1 MATTGSETRY
11 SQVALAIER
20 DIERE
25 IYRPGE
31 RLPGVR
37 RLAQQ
42 YQVSIST
49 ALEACRLLEDRGHL
63 QAKLRSGFFVRLH
76 RQAVSQQPAISD
88 PPSAPSEVTG
98 QQLAMQLIKA
108 ANDPKLLPLGA
119 AVPHPQYMPVQA
131 MAAALARTLR
141 RDGSAAAAYAFPP
154 GHANLRRQIAK
165 RMSELGC
172 PTDPDGIVITNG
184 CQEALGLALRVLT
197 KPGDVVAIESP
208 TFYGLLQVIEALG
221 LKALEIPTH
230 PREGI
235 SVEALEFALQQWPV
249 RACIV
254 TPNFSN
260 PLGSCMSIER
270 KRALVDLLGQ
280 KNIPLI
286 EDDVYGDLG
295 FEGPRPG
302 IAKALDSSGD
312 NVVYCSSFSK
322 TLTPGL
328 RIGWI
333 AAGRYQAQIEYHK
346 YVLNLAAPTASQMAV
361 AELLERGG
369 YDRYLR
375 QARRDYATAVARMSR
390 AVELYFP
397 EGTRV
402 TQPQGGFVI
411 WVEFPTA
418 IDGNALYRQALTHG
432 ISIAPGTMF
441 SATGRYRNFI
451 RLNCAVPWDTRTEKS
466 IARLGQLAMA
476 ML

>member
-1 MATTGSETRY
+1 MPPATETLY
-11 SQVALAIER
+11 SQIASAIER

-42 YQVSIST
+42 YQVSIAT
-49 ALEACRLLEDRGHL
+49 ALEACRLLEDRGRL
-63 QAKLRSGFFVRLH
+63 EARLRSGFFVRLH
-76 RQAVSQQPAISD
+76 RPSAAQQPAISD
-88 PPSAPSEVTG
+88 PPAAPSEVTG

-119 AVPHPQYMPVQA
+119 AVPHAQFMPVQA
-131 MAAALARTLR
+131 VAGAMTRMLR
-141 RDGSAAAAYAFPP
+141 QHGASAATYAFPP
-154 GHANLRRQIAK
+154 GQIELRRQIAR

-172 PTDPDGIVITNG
+172 PTDPDAVVITNG

-197 KPGDVVAIESP
+197 RPGDVVAVESP
-208 TFYGLLQVIEALG
+208 TFYGLLQAIEALG

-235 SVEALEFALQQWPV
+235 SIEALQFALEQWPV

-260 PLGSCMSIER
+260 PLGGCMSSER
-270 KRALVDLLGQ
+270 KRALVELLAE
-280 KNIPLI
+280 KSIPLI

-295 FEGPRPG
+295 FDGTRPG
-302 IAKALDSSGD
+302 IARAFDPRG
-312 NVVYCSSFSK
+312 NTVVYCSSFSK
-322 TLTPGL
+322 TLAPAL

-333 AAGRYQAQIEYHK
+333 VAGRYQAQVEYHK
-346 YVLNLAAPTASQMAV
+346 YVLNLASPTAPQLAV

-375 QARRDYATAVARMSR
+375 QARHDYATAVARMSH
-390 AVELYFP
+390 AVEKYFP

-402 TQPQGGFVI
+402 TQPRGGFVI
-411 WVEFPTA
+411 WVEFPGA
-418 IDGNALYRQALTHG
+418 IDGNTLYMQALPHG

-451 RLNCAVPWDTRTEKS
+451 RLNCAVPWDARTERA

-476 ML
+476 GLE

>member
-1 MATTGSETRY
+1 
-11 SQVALAIER
+11 
-20 DIERE
+20 
-25 IYRPGE
+25 
-31 RLPGVR
+31 
-37 RLAQQ
+37 
-42 YQVSIST
+42 
-49 ALEACRLLEDRGHL
+49 
-63 QAKLRSGFFVRLH
+63 FFVRLH
-76 RQAVSQQPAISD
+76 RSAAAQQPAISD
-88 PPSAPSEVTG
+88 PPPAPNEVTG

-119 AVPHPQYMPVQA
+119 AVPHAQFMPVQA
-131 MAAALARTLR
+131 VAAAMARALR
-141 RDGSAAAAYAFPP
+141 QHGAAAAAYTFPP
-154 GHANLRRQIAK
+154 GHLNLRRQIAK
-165 RMSELGC
+165 RMTELGC
-172 PTDPDGIVITNG
+172 PTDPEGIVITNG
-184 CQEALGLALRVLT
+184 CQEALGLALRALT
-197 KPGDVVAIESP
+197 QPGDVVAIESP

-221 LKALEIPTH
+221 LKALEIPTD
-230 PREGI
+230 PRDGM

-249 RACIV
+249 RVCIV

-260 PLGSCMSIER
+260 PLGSCMSTER
-270 KRALVDLLGQ
+270 KRALVKLLEQ
-280 KNIPLI
+280 RDIPLI

-295 FEGPRPG
+295 FEGSRPG
-302 IAKALDSSGD
+302 IAKALDPSG
-312 NVVYCSSFSK
+312 NTVIYCSSFSK

-328 RIGWI
+328 RVGWI
-333 AAGRYQAQIEYHK
+333 AAGRQRAEIEYHK
-346 YVLNLAAPTASQMAV
+346 YVLNLASPTASQMAV

-411 WVEFPTA
+411 WIEFPAA
-418 IDGNALYRQALTHG
+418 IDSNALYRQALQHG

-466 IARLGQLAMA
+466 IARLGQLALA

>member
-1 MATTGSETRY
+1 MSPVETRY
-11 SQVALAIER
+11 AQVAGAIER

-42 YQVSIST
+42 YQVSIAT
-49 ALEACRLLEDRGHL
+49 ALEACRLLEDRGRL
-63 QAKLRSGFFVRLH
+63 EARLRSGFFVRLH
-76 RQAVSQQPAISD
+76 RHSPAAQPAVSD
-88 PPSAPSEVTG
+88 PPNVPSAVTG

-108 ANDPKLLPLGA
+108 ANDPQLLPLGA
-119 AVPHPQYMPVQA
+119 AVPHAQFMPVQA
-131 MAAALARTLR
+131 VAGAMSRMLR
-141 RDGSAAAAYAFPP
+141 QRGASAATYAFPP
-154 GHANLRRQIAK
+154 GQIELRRQIAR

-172 PTDPDGIVITNG
+172 PTDPDAIVVTNG
-184 CQEALGLALRVLT
+184 CQEALGLALRALT
-197 KPGDVVAIESP
+197 QPGDVVAVESP

-230 PREGI
+230 PHDGI
-235 SVEALEFALQQWPV
+235 GIDALQFALEQWPV

-260 PLGSCMSIER
+260 PLGSCMSVER
-270 KRALVDLLGQ
+270 KRALVELLASR
-280 KNIPLI
+280 NIPLI

-295 FEGPRPG
+295 FEGARPG
-302 IAKALDSSGD
+302 IAKTFDTRGD
-312 NVVYCSSFSK
+312 TVLYCSSFSK
-322 TLTPGL
+322 TLAPAL

-333 AAGRYQAQIEYHK
+333 AAGRYQPQVEYHK
-346 YVLNLAAPTASQMAV
+346 YVLNLASPTAPQLAV
-361 AELLERGG
+361 ADLLERGG

-375 QARRDYATAVARMSR
+375 QARRDYATAVARMSH
-390 AVELYFP
+390 AVEKYFP

-402 TQPQGGFVI
+402 TRPRGGFVI
-411 WVEFPTA
+411 WIEFPAA
-418 IDGNALYRQALTHG
+418 IDGNALYRQALPHG

-451 RLNCAVPWDTRTEKS
+451 RLNCAVPWDARTERA
-466 IARLGQLAMA
+466 IARLGQLALA
-476 ML
+476 AL

>member
-1 MATTGSETRY
+1 MPPVEQTRY
-11 SQVALAIER
+11 AQVAGAIER

-42 YQVSIST
+42 YRVSIAT
-49 ALEACRLLEDRGHL
+49 ALEACRMLEDQGRL
-63 QAKLRSGFFVRLH
+63 EARLRSGFFVRMQQ
-76 RQAVSQQPAISD
+76 RSPARQPAISD
-88 PPSAPSEVTG
+88 PPGAPSEVAG

-119 AVPHPQYMPVQA
+119 AVPHAQFMPVQA
-131 MAAALARTLR
+131 VAGAMSRMLR
-141 RDGSAAAAYAFPP
+141 QHGASAATYAFPP
-154 GHANLRRQIAK
+154 GQIELRRQIAR
-165 RMSELGC
+165 RMTELGC
-172 PTDPDGIVITNG
+172 PTDPDTVVITNG
-184 CQEALGLALRVLT
+184 CQEALGLALRALT
-197 KPGDVVAIESP
+197 RPGDVVAVESP
-208 TFYGLLQVIEALG
+208 TFYGLLQAIEALG

-230 PREGI
+230 PRDGI
-235 SVEALEFALQQWPV
+235 GIEALEFALEQWSV

-260 PLGSCMSIER
+260 PLGSCMSTER
-270 KRALVDLLGQ
+270 KRALIELLER
-280 KNIPLI
+280 KKIPLI

-295 FEGPRPG
+295 FEGTRPG
-302 IAKALDSSGD
+302 IAKAFDTTG

-322 TLTPGL
+322 TLAPAL
-328 RIGWI
+328 RIGWV
-333 AAGRYQAQIEYHK
+333 AGGRYQREIEYYK
-346 YVLNLAAPTASQMAV
+346 YVLNLASPTAPQLAV
-361 AELLERGG
+361 ADLLERGG

-390 AVELYFP
+390 AVELHFP

-402 TQPQGGFVI
+402 TQPRGGFVI
-411 WVEFPTA
+411 WIEFPETV
-418 IDGNALYRQALTHG
+418 DGNALYTQALAHG

-451 RLNCAVPWDTRTEKS
+451 RLNCAVPWDARAERA
-466 IARLGQLAMA
+466 IVRLGELAA
-476 ML
+476 ASC